1 MTLINAA
8 IKSENEMAG
17 ASTGGLD
24 QNASMRCTEGHA
36 LLLDCRPELTPLEN
50 VSQQEFDLDKY
61 NLELLVVD
69 TQAPH
74 QLNDGQYAQRRATCE
89 EAAKIL
95 GVANLRVTADGISK
109 ADDQFQALK
118 ETLDALPDETMKK
131 RVRHVVTEI
140 ERVRSFV
147 RAFAQGDIKAAG
159 RLFNASHDSLA
170 ADYEVTVP
178 ELDIAVDVARK
189 NGAYG
194 ARMTGGGFGGSIIA
208 LVDKGRSQE
217 VAQKIADEFEKQGF
231 HAPRALAA
239 YAAPSASR
247 EA

>member
-1 MTLINAA
+1 
-8 IKSENEMAG
+8 MAG

-50 VSQQEFDLDKY
+50 VSQQEFDLDEY
-61 NLELLVVD
+61 NLELLVD

-109 ADDQFQALK
+109 ADDPFQALK

-140 ERVRSFV
+140 SACVPSCVPSLRATSRLRAVCSTLPTIRWPRTTRSPCPSSTWPWTWPARTAPTVRV
-147 RAFAQGDIKAAG
+147 
-159 RLFNASHDSLA
+159 
-170 ADYEVTVP
+170 
-178 ELDIAVDVARK
+178 
-189 NGAYG
+189 
-194 ARMTGGGFGGSIIA
+194 
-208 LVDKGRSQE
+208 
-217 VAQKIADEFEKQGF
+217 
-231 HAPRALAA
+231 
-239 YAAPSASR
+239 
-247 EA
+247 

>member
-1 MTLINAA
+1 MKPASDKVKGFDAAFVSCVPLGSGLSSSAAMTCSTALALDDVYGLGYGDSDAGRVTLINAA

-89 EAAKIL
+89 QAAKIL
-95 GVANLRVTADGISK
+95 GVANLRVTADGIAK
-109 ADDQFQALK
+109 ADDPFQALK

-147 RAFAQGDIKAAG
+147 RAFANGDIEAAG
-159 RLFNASHDSLA
+159 RLFKRL
-170 ADYEVTVP
+170 P
-178 ELDIAVDVARK
+178 
-189 NGAYG
+189 
-194 ARMTGGGFGGSIIA
+194 
-208 LVDKGRSQE
+208 
-217 VAQKIADEFEKQGF
+217 
-231 HAPRALAA
+231 
-239 YAAPSASR
+239 
-247 EA
+247 

>member
-1 MTLINAA
+1 MYGLGYGSSDAGRVTLINAA
-8 IKSENEMAG
+8 IKSENDMAG

-50 VSQQEFDLDKY
+50 VSQQAFDLDKY
-61 NLELLVVD
+61 GLELLVVD

-89 EAAKIL
+89 EAARIL
-95 GVANLRVTADGISK
+95 GVANLRVAADGISK

-118 ETLDALPDETMKK
+118 ETLDALPDVTMKK

-147 RAFAQGDIKAAG
+147 RAFAQGDIEAAG
-159 RLFNASHDSLA
+159 LSVQRLS
-170 ADYEVTVP
+170 
-178 ELDIAVDVARK
+178 
-189 NGAYG
+189 
-194 ARMTGGGFGGSIIA
+194 
-208 LVDKGRSQE
+208 
-217 VAQKIADEFEKQGF
+217 
-231 HAPRALAA
+231 
-239 YAAPSASR
+239 
-247 EA
+247 